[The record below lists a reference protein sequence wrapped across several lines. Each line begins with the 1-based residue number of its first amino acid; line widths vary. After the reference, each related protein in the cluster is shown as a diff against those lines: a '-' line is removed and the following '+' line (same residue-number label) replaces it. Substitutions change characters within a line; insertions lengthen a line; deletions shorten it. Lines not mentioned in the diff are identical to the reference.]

1 MAQKRPVHL
10 DLAKIRLPIPG
21 IVSILHRISGVILF
35 FSLPVLVYLFSGTLS
50 SAEDFQTYLNIV
62 ANPLVKIVLI
72 GLLWAY
78 LHHFMAG
85 IRFLFLDAHKGLEL
99 ATARLTAKIVAAVPL
114 VITLIMGVKLW

>member
-1 MAQKRPVHL
+1 MAKKRPVHL

-50 SAEDFQTYLNIV
+50 SAEDYQTYLNIV
-62 ANPLVKIVLI
+62 ANPFIKIVLF

-85 IRFLFLDAHKGLEL
+85 IRFLVLDAHKGLEL
-99 ATARLTAKIVAAVPL
+99 ATARLTAKIVAALPL
-114 VITLIMGVKLW
+114 LVTLIMGVTLW

>member
-1 MAQKRPVHL
+1 
-10 DLAKIRLPIPG
+10 
-21 IVSILHRISGVILF
+21 
-35 FSLPVLVYLFSGTLS
+35 VYLFSGTLS

-99 ATARLTAKIVAAVPL
+99 ATARLTAKIVAVLPL
-114 VITLIMGVKLW
+114 IVTLIMGVKLW

>member
-21 IVSILHRISGVILF
+21 IISILHRVSGVVLF

-50 SAEDFQTYLNIV
+50 SAADFQTYLNIV
-62 ANPLVKIVLI
+62 ANPLVKIMLI

-99 ATARLTAKIVAAVPL
+99 ATARLTAKIVAALPP
-114 VITLIMGVKLW
+114 VITLIMGVVLW